1 MSQKGK
7 NVISH
12 DSLSMSHWKSIEW
25 IFKNSK
31 NFSEYVFS
39 VSNLCGEQT
48 CSSTCI
54 NNSLCKNC
62 SGRLRM
68 RTASLN
74 NVALGGGNVRQRVLF
89 SPLTSK
95 GQSTPLASVKAQIQK
110 FDRKRKSSC
119 PGRFR
124 GMEVKWTF
132 QMSEIPE
139 MWTVHRMNRSLSA
152 PDSGSPILRTV
163 HYPPFWLST
172 H

>member
-7 NVISH
+7 NRMYESYCMKTDGVWF
-12 DSLSMSHWKSIEW
+12 L
-25 IFKNSK
+25 KNSK
-31 NFSEYVFS
+31 NLSEYVFS

-48 CSSTCI
+48 CSSSCI

-119 PGRFR
+119 PGRFHGDLKVDGHHR
-124 GMEVKWTF
+124 F
-132 QMSEIPE
+132 R
-139 MWTVHRMNRSLSA
+139 WTVHFCQVTLDCLFSFDSL
-152 PDSGSPILRTV
+152 GSL
-163 HYPPFWLST
+163 
-172 H
+172 

>member
-1 MSQKGK
+1 M
-7 NVISH
+7 
-12 DSLSMSHWKSIEW
+12 
-25 IFKNSK
+25 KNSK
-31 NFSEYVFS
+31 NLSEYVFS

-119 PGRFR
+119 PGRFHGDLKSR
-124 GMEVKWTF
+124 RSSSF
-132 QMSEIPE
+132 Q
-139 MWTVHRMNRSLSA
+139 MNRSLLASH
-152 PDSGSPILRTV
+152 SR
-163 HYPPFWLST
+163 LSIFV
-172 H
+172 